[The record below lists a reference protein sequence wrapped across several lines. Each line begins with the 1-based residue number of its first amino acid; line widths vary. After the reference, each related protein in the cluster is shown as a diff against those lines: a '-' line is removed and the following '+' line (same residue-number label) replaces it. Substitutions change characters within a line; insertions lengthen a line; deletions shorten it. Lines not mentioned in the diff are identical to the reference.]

1 MSFKRKKEKKTACR
15 AEAKTRQEAGFGFR
29 FWQREPLL
37 RIFPRRRGQDAA
49 VACDYSEWHAAL
61 AKKGWDCCHGDTL
74 WVAMATECN
83 HGDSHGECD
92 GRGLL
97 FITSHP
103 ECNTGLGTLLRTH
116 KGWRWRWWRWRWW
129 WWWWWSSW
137 WWRWRGWWSEVHPH
151 LKVPCYD
158 KFTRPMFSIIDASG
172 APQEVQSLLLWWQ
185 HTRTLS
191 EFLFV
196 HPPGCGRERLP
207 NMLKLQ

>member
-1 MSFKRKKEKKTACR
+1 MKVFLHNQEHCERRRKTSRVAPPSCFNVNDLNPLFITLSSPRLCSHDTVLSTFGKNEKASKWVLKEKKIACR
-15 AEAKTRQEAGFGFR
+15 AEAKTRQEARFGFR
-29 FWQREPLL
+29 FWQREPKL
-37 RIFPRRRGQDAA
+37 RIFPRRRGQDAD

-116 KGWRWRWWRWRWW
+116 KGRQWGSWWRWWWRRWWRWW
-129 WWWWWSSW
+129 
-137 WWRWRGWWSEVHPH
+137 
-151 LKVPCYD
+151 
-158 KFTRPMFSIIDASG
+158 
-172 APQEVQSLLLWWQ
+172 
-185 HTRTLS
+185 
-191 EFLFV
+191 
-196 HPPGCGRERLP
+196 
-207 NMLKLQ
+207 